1 MRNISFNISYLARRI
16 TPSRVPRYVFFCSV
30 LVILVVSL
38 YPFTGWRF
46 TGEPIWAFYAY
57 PLPYYFTFFDNSI
70 NVLAYMPLGFSLAI
84 SLKNNRLGPLLA
96 QFSGVLLSCMVEFT
110 QQFLPGRVASNLD
123 ILSNSFGAF
132 LGVLL
137 AMILGNRYWQTRC
150 LAARH
155 AWFAPGPAVEW
166 GVTWLVLWFL
176 TQMDPSQPFLGVVV
190 ESPGLPQPFES
201 PMENAKL
208 FLRLLEGGGMMLH
221 FLGVALFVSVLMRH
235 TRQSPAAI
243 RFTLLTA
250 LLLKLGFAGVLLK
263 PAQFFAW
270 LNFNIFVGGLLGT
283 LALLLLWRL
292 NRGLRALLGALALA
306 ATLVIGWFWPLVP
319 QLAATLPLFRWH
331 YGHLLHF
338 NGLSAVI
345 SDVWPYGAIA
355 LLLWLA
361 ARPPR
366 EESW

>member
-1 MRNISFNISYLARRI
+1 MRHSLNISYLARRI
-16 TPSRVPRYVFFCSV
+16 TPTRVPRYIAFCSA

-38 YPFTGWRF
+38 YPFSGWRF

-57 PLPYYFTFFDNSI
+57 PLPYYFTFFDNTI
-70 NVLAYMPLGFSLAI
+70 NVLAYLPLGFSMAI
-84 SLKNNRLGPLLA
+84 SLRHLRYGSFLA
-96 QFSGVLLSCMVEFT
+96 ALSGLALSSTVEFI

-123 ILSNSFGAF
+123 ILSNSFGAL

-137 AMILGNRYWQTRC
+137 ALILGNRYWQNRW
-150 LAARH
+150 LAVRH

-166 GVTWLVLWFL
+166 GTTWLVLWFI
-176 TQMDPSQPFLGVVV
+176 TQLDPSQPFLGVVV

-201 PMENAKL
+201 PMQNAKL

-221 FLGVALFVSVLMRH
+221 FLGVALFVSVLVRH
-235 TRQSPAAI
+235 TWQSPKAI

-250 LLLKLGFAGVLLK
+250 LLLKLGFAGLLLK

-270 LNFNIFVGGLLGT
+270 ININIVVGGLLGT
-283 LALLLLWRL
+283 LALVLLWRL
-292 NRGLRALLGALALA
+292 NRRLRALVGALALI
-306 ATLVIGWFWPLVP
+306 ATLVIGWFWPLTP
-319 QLAATLPLFRWH
+319 QLSATLPLFRWH

-345 SDVWPYGAIA
+345 SDLWPYGAIA
-355 LLLWLA
+355 LLLWLSIRA
-361 ARPPR
+361 PR